1 MKPQYSDFEIVG
13 ENYILVAEDE
23 HIETKKT
30 LSKKIKELP
39 YISIIILSIIVIGS
53 VFSSFIMTHEPTYM
67 DLASSNLAPNKTF
80 FIWNRLNG

>member
-30 LSKKIKELP
+30 LKKLKNYHIYQLLF
-39 YISIIILSIIVIGS
+39 YQS
-53 VFSSFIMTHEPTYM
+53 
-67 DLASSNLAPNKTF
+67 
-80 FIWNRLNG
+80 